1 MDFTKHTFKDEWL
14 ARALVEHDILEKD
27 LLSQLRQQ
35 YATAELLQDVLIQN
49 GFFQKK
55 ILWRLLPKCLK
66 CRLLI

>member
-49 GFFQKK
+49 GFFSEKDIVAFITK
-55 ILWRLLPKCLK
+55 VL
-66 CRLLI
+66 